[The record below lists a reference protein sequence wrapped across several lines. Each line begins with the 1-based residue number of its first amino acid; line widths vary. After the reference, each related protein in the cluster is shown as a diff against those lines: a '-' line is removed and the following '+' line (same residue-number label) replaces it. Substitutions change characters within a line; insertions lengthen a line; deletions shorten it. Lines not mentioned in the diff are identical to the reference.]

1 MKKVLVINP
10 EVSSDIRGR
19 LAGKLGDDYS
29 ITYVEDL
36 LMGGADEKTVKNE
49 IKDSDSLILVI
60 IPDVDN
66 NPLDWVL
73 AEAHRLGKRIVVI
86 YLDEVERPVPGG
98 VGAYADATVNI
109 ESPSFGAAIGGGS
122 VFETPDMQTR
132 ASRTMSRGEC

>member
-36 LMGGADEKTVKNE
+36 LMGGVDERTVKNE
-49 IKDSDSLILVI
+49 IKESDFLILVL

-98 VGAYADATVNI
+98 VGPMTIASLMLNTV
-109 ESPSFGAAIGGGS
+109 EL
-122 VFETPDMQTR
+122 FEKTL
-132 ASRTMSRGEC
+132 

>member
-29 ITYVEDL
+29 IIYVEDL
-36 LMGGADEKTVKNE
+36 LMGGADERTVKNE
-49 IKDSDSLILVI
+49 IKESDFLILVL

-86 YLDEVERPVPGG
+86 YLDEVERPIPGG

-122 VFETPDMQTR
+122 VFETPDMQPRQSVTAPR
-132 ASRTMSRGEC
+132 SIC